1 MKRLLMLTVLSGLFG
16 AGDVWAEIIDSPVYE
31 GSSNSAISIGGG
43 QEWSAQNATFKNN
56 SSNFG
61 GAISNNGGYL
71 ELSGHN
77 VFKNNNGYWAGGAI
91 QNDGIAWLFGS
102 NEFVENTTADRGG
115 AIYSGWYTI
124 IEPGEDGGEN
134 TFKNNKGYQGG
145 AIAHMAATL
154 YVNKAKFINNKAEDT
169 SYNLGEVGE
178 LNQGGALLANG
189 DKHFILDSEFRANH
203 AYAGGAILT
212 GFAQGLIGP
221 DTSFGGLTLYNTSFY
236 DNKAVDNGGAI
247 TASAATIIAAGEE
260 GISEFKGNGLD
271 NGKSEAIYMT
281 NKYVET
287 EDDVAP
293 KLVLKTYNGGQI
305 KIYDDI
311 DGEDYDI
318 EISGN
323 VTDNLTDEVIDEEMR
338 DEVGDVL
345 AGVKGEGNGE
355 VYLRGTVNNVV
366 NFNALAGSTV
376 HLGTEAVINTVNY
389 KSDNATLKLDVTTGK
404 DNKTL
409 QSGIINVS
417 GDVEGNTNVI
427 VNLEK
432 PNVGS
437 GAAIKFLDAPNDNAD
452 TLASF
457 NVARVIGSPYMW
469 NSVVNYAGETV
480 GNQWYLTLGKEENP
494 DYENPDVEVPDVEKP
509 LYAPEI
515 AAFASIQNAV
525 IEQNRNV
532 TKSIVKGLATAQ
544 KQICHNIRC
553 GRYRVL
559 PMKQAWINTTYEN
572 ADIKT
577 PADMTA
583 KINGVTAGVD
593 LYHTRF
599 ERIGVFGA
607 YRHGKYD
614 LSGKGD
620 YYSAL
625 SSDIKD
631 ESWLGGL
638 YYKRNCNSWLLFA
651 TLFAGKQNLDL
662 KTSDG
667 VVSADTASTQ
677 YGMSAGVGKKIV
689 LNEHWTVTPGAG
701 IYYSSMDTNNIRDNV
716 GKGVNFKTL
725 HYAEA
730 ELGAKFEYQFCSNGC
745 SNRLYAKPSIIRT
758 FADGRHSRLLTAEGA
773 KEIKVYDEQTLG
785 RVELGGEF
793 GFSFKFS
800 GFARAGYTLGDD
812 YHSYDLL
819 FGLSYLF

>member
-1 MKRLLMLTVLSGLFG
+1 MRHLLILTIVGGVFNTFG
-16 AGDVWAEIIDSPVYE
+16 VCAEVIDSPVYE
-31 GSSNSAISIGGG
+31 GYKNSAVLVGRG
-43 QEWSAQNATFKNN
+43 QEWKAQNAIFENN
-56 SSNFG
+56 SSNRG
-61 GAISNNGGYL
+61 GGISNGGYL
-71 ELSGHN
+71 YLYGDN
-77 VFKNNNGYWAGGAI
+77 VFKNNSGYWGGGAI
-91 QNDGIAWLFGS
+91 ENGGIAYLLGNNLFEGNS
-102 NEFVENTTADRGG
+102 SADRGG
-115 AIYSGWYTI
+115 AILSGWYTI
-124 IEPGEDGGEN
+124 LQPEKEN
-134 TFKNNKGYQGG
+134 GKSIFKDNKAYQGG

-154 YVNKAKFINNKAEDT
+154 YVNNAEFINNSAEDT
-169 SYNLGEVGE
+169 RNNNGAVNEHH
-178 LNQGGALLANG
+178 QGGALLANG
-189 DKHFILDSEFRANH
+189 DKHFILNSKFQGNR

-212 GFAQGLIGP
+212 GFAPGLIGP

-236 DNKAVDNGGAI
+236 DNKAVDKGGALA
-247 TASAATIIAAGEE
+247 ASMATIIAAGET
-260 GISEFKGNGLD
+260 GVSEFRGNGLT

-281 NKYVET
+281 NEYGSGA
-287 EDDVAP
+287 DDVKP
-293 KLVLKTYNGGQI
+293 KLFLKTFNGG
-305 KIYDDI
+305 KIIIHDDI
-311 DGEDYDI
+311 DGKDYDI
-318 EISGN
+318 EVSGG
-323 VTDNLTDEVIDEEMR
+323 TSDNLTDEVIDEEMR

-452 TLASF
+452 TSASF

-480 GNQWYLTLGKEENP
+480 GNHWYLTLGKEENP

-525 IEQNRNV
+525 IEQNRNI
-532 TKSIVKGLATAQ
+532 TKSIVKGLAVAQ

-638 YYKRNCNSWLLFA
+638 YYKRNCNSWLMLA
-651 TLFAGKQNLDL
+651 TLFAGKQNIDL

-667 VVSADTASTQ
+667 VVSADTSATQ
-677 YGMSAGVGKKIV
+677 YGMSASVGKKIV
-689 LNEHWTVTPGAG
+689 LNEHWTVTPEAG
-701 IYYSSMDTNNIRDNV
+701 IYYSTMDTDGIQDNV
-716 GKGVNFKTL
+716 GKGAKFDTL

-745 SNRLYAKPSIIRT
+745 SNRLYVKPSIIRT
-758 FADGRHSRLLTAEGA
+758 FADGRYSRFLTAEGQ
-773 KEIKVYDEQTLG
+773 KKVKVYEDQTLG
-785 RVELGGEF
+785 RAELGGEF
-793 GFSFKFS
+793 GFSSKFS
-800 GFARAGYTLGDD
+800 GFARAGYTFGDD